1 MTIVAFRRVA
11 LAATAVTVAAM
22 MSGCSGSGGQPSA
35 SEAVRALAGVTADH
49 GLDPGSRVT
58 VEPGMIEDR
67 GNVTIH
73 CPNDAPACVVVVG
86 TDASVGYDP
95 AGGMPAVVPHRPA
108 AAAVGDLLQRR
119 LLDATWP
126 VAVSFGGAVATCQ
139 ALGCPVVDAI
149 HVDRPS
155 GGGVRHPRD
164 DHRPDLSGF
173 ELLDPRRGIALAS
186 KSQPIVEGG
195 RSAFHRAF
203 GAWTDHGFFLVETF
217 TMDGDAGTRYHT
229 TWFGDASHSGPLT
242 SSGDT
247 ATWSGVMSA
256 VEAAPSGGSGAFVH
270 GDSAITVSGLE
281 AGTGVSVEV
290 ALTGIVNAD
299 TGAGIG
305 DMVWQGLPLQGRAFG
320 TDDILFDDGA
330 GYFRVASF
338 GGAAQGSIF
347 GRLYGPGHEEV
358 GGLFQRDGFAGAFVG
373 KRDR

>member
-1 MTIVAFRRVA
+1 
-11 LAATAVTVAAM
+11 
-22 MSGCSGSGGQPSA
+22 
-35 SEAVRALAGVTADH
+35 
-49 GLDPGSRVT
+49 
-58 VEPGMIEDR
+58 
-67 GNVTIH
+67 
-73 CPNDAPACVVVVG
+73 
-86 TDASVGYDP
+86 
-95 AGGMPAVVPHRPA
+95 
-108 AAAVGDLLQRR
+108 
-119 LLDATWP
+119 
-126 VAVSFGGAVATCQ
+126 
-139 ALGCPVVDAI
+139 
-149 HVDRPS
+149 
-155 GGGVRHPRD
+155 
-164 DHRPDLSGF
+164 
-173 ELLDPRRGIALAS
+173 
-186 KSQPIVEGG
+186 
-195 RSAFHRAF
+195 
-203 GAWTDHGFFLVETF
+203 
-217 TMDGDAGTRYHT
+217 MDGDAGTRYHT

-338 GGAAQGSIF
+338 GGATQGSIF